1 MANNLSK
8 TEQSGLHI
16 PVNASAEDQATRES
30 FVHEFVNSAVYSA
43 LEQPALGVSQF
54 MGKDATKSVSGFFKD
69 FGVEAPK
76 ADSSVSG
83 WTANTL
89 GGAIGMLLPFALTRG
104 ALNKA
109 GVFGEAAESGL
120 LSNRST
126 LGLSL
131 KESAYTGFAYG
142 AVLTPSQETDS
153 TGTLLKDRLLGGV
166 GSAATFTTLTAGSI
180 GLGRLAETSVAGRLG
195 IAGALRNPI
204 LAGTL
209 SGLPAGAFSSE
220 YDSLTKKGTFAS
232 ASELGQSMAGMA
244 LVGGVFGAKAQLE
257 PSIGSGTTYIA
268 DALRSK
274 FNMNVPKFETST
286 QYPGGT
292 GRDINEPLPI
302 IHDQTEQ
309 AGAGKLSTAPEVK
322 SPGTV
327 AGETASSQSAEGASV
342 SGEARTRTAS
352 ESTARDS
359 APKPPPVE
367 LLPEEHVLLGQIEQI
382 KSASDWSQMSEHIAE
397 NVRLQ
402 TSSWFDTQME
412 RQAAALPD
420 SELQS
425 LWSNMVRTDLP
436 QAGRVAKQVGSERTQ
451 SLWQHQ
457 FESLA
462 TSPDPQLASGL
473 SRLTVLL
480 EPSRQLP
487 ALQELLK
494 LEHPPENV
502 NFTTSSFAAENQ
514 LPAAKMLLDKGIVP
528 SLERSNIQTP
538 ELANWIFEQ
547 PPGDVREQLLSQLG
561 KKIGGSTHSNA
572 HELNEAFKIAQV
584 KAEPGEFDALRN
596 MLLAADPRQQ
606 TPESSEIRRNALK
619 DLDAK
624 FVGRLLFHEHNWIA
638 SDQIAQSHPDLIKAL
653 AVNSRLNGEIP
664 RNDYIASLM
673 TSEPPL
679 TPARLADSLSELAQ
693 RGMEQGRKFPLSYG
707 DLEALAEHGVTV
719 APNEVSP
726 LLGKLREDAL
736 QAFGMEQSDS
746 QQIST
751 ARLLSDMTLAKEFAR
766 NNPELLQTEFAAPI
780 EKAMS
785 DPNLSYDRRL
795 EAARALGELQ
805 RAGFDAAQTIHMP
818 DLRMGKFA
826 DLSVT
831 EQAAYRSEAERAL
844 LDRSSMEQLLGDG
857 PLGRLMPSV
866 FGFASEGGIVGRR
879 QHQVHDNT
887 VDVHLLDVL
896 EKAGKDPRFSKLL
909 PQDQVNTLWASFLH
923 DVAKRENMVDLD
935 HGWTSTSTAW
945 GVLRTLGY
953 PEGQIQRITDIM
965 GRDFDLSY
973 DPDNLNSKRFEDTAV
988 LDDVVTSYRMPGALD
1003 MVSILNASDI
1013 QSVKADGSWYTPE
1026 VVQELEK
1033 IRTMAQDRVD
1043 YLNRNLLPVMTTE
1056 MPKGFGAHELS
1067 DYNVMVHSSPDL
1079 TGQLLRHLSTIESPQ
1094 FSMSVSLHTPDHRNV
1109 YNDFRTVDS
1118 SESQVVAIVDG
1129 PFEHIAQAHR
1139 GNLSTGKS
1147 VGWDGHVELV
1157 RRWAS
1162 DFRAERLAAEA
1173 EARLATLNIPPDP
1186 KIPAENHP
1194 RLAQLRRIL
1203 SQFNNL
1209 DDLTRAAG
1217 KDNEYVVAANEIN
1230 RMLTTEPDGRPLST
1244 HNEIKINNPIV
1255 SSIGL
1260 LRKPNQTIYFE
1271 GASPTDMYYLWQ
1283 GHVPDYVRSGQAGGA
1298 PEGAL
1303 IVTNDLVKSAKEN
1316 NLPLVVLNPRN

>member
-8 TEQSGLHI
+8 PEQSGLHI
-16 PVNASAEDQATRES
+16 PVNPSAEDQASHES

-54 MGKDATKSVSGFFKD
+54 MGKDATKSVNGFFKE

-89 GGAIGMLLPFALTRG
+89 GGAVGMLLPFALTKG

-109 GVFGEAAESGL
+109 GLFGEAAESGV
-120 LSNRST
+120 LSNRSS
-126 LGLSL
+126 LGLTL

-153 TGTLLKDRLLGGV
+153 TGTLLKDRFLGGV

-180 GLGRLAETSVAGRLG
+180 GLGRLAESSVAGRLG
-195 IAGALRNPI
+195 VAGALKNPI
-204 LAGTL
+204 LAGTI

-244 LVGGVFGAKAQLE
+244 LVGGVFGAKAQFE
-257 PSIGSGTTYIA
+257 PHVSSGTTYIA

-274 FNMNVPKFETST
+274 FNMNVPRFETST

-302 IHDQTEQ
+302 IHDQTT
-309 AGAGKLSTAPEVK
+309 AGSDAAATA
-322 SPGTV
+322 
-327 AGETASSQSAEGASV
+327 TA
-342 SGEARTRTAS
+342 TT
-352 ESTARDS
+352 RDS
-359 APKPPPVE
+359 APKPPPVD
-367 LLPEEHVLLGQIEQI
+367 LLPEEHALLNQIGNI
-382 KSASDWSQMSEHIAE
+382 SSASEWNQTAFHISE
-397 NVRLQ
+397 NVRLE
-402 TSSWFDTQME
+402 TSHWFDNQLE
-412 RQAAALPD
+412 RQAGKLPEG
-420 SELQS
+420 ELHS
-425 LWSNMVRTDLP
+425 LWSGMLRDDLP
-436 QAGRVAKQVGSERTQ
+436 QALRVAKEVGPERTQ
-451 SLWQHQ
+451 SLWHNQLDA
-457 FESLA
+457 LA
-462 TSPDPQLASGL
+462 ASPDAQLASGL
-473 SRLTVLL
+473 SRLTVAL
-480 EPSRQLP
+480 EPSKQLP
-487 ALQELLK
+487 ALEGLLK
-494 LEHPPENV
+494 LKNPPEIV
-502 NFTTSSFAAENQ
+502 NFMPSSLAAENQ
-514 LPAAKMLLDKGIVP
+514 VPAAKMLLDKGIVP
-528 SLERSNIQTP
+528 ILTQSSVKIP
-538 ELANWIFEQ
+538 ELSSWIFEQ
-547 PPGDVREQLLSQLG
+547 PPGDVREQLLTQLG
-561 KKIGGSTHSNA
+561 KRIAGATKSSPQ
-572 HELNEAFKIAQV
+572 ELNDIFKVAQV
-584 KAEPGEFDALRN
+584 KAEPGEVEALRN
-596 MLLAADPRQQ
+596 MLLGVDPQQQ
-606 TPESSEIRRNALK
+606 TAESSEIRRTAMK
-619 DLDAK
+619 DLDPT
-624 FVGRLLFHEHNWIA
+624 FVGRLLFHEHNWSA
-638 SDQIAQSHPDLIKAL
+638 SDQIALTHPDLIDAL
-653 AVNSRLNGEIP
+653 AVNSRLDGKIP
-664 RNDYIASLM
+664 RNDYLANLM
-673 TSEPPL
+673 TADPPL
-679 TPARLADSLSELAQ
+679 TPARLADSLSQLAQ
-693 RGMEQGRKFPLSYG
+693 TNKDHGRLFPLTEG
-707 DLEALAEHGVTV
+707 DLQALADHAVKV
-719 APNEVSP
+719 APDEVAP
-726 LLGKLREDAL
+726 MVEKLRDDAL
-736 QAFGMEQSDS
+736 KTFAIDESGT
-746 QQIST
+746 QQISI
-751 ARLLSDMTLAKEFAR
+751 ARLLSDMTLAKAFSR
-766 NNPELLQTEFAAPI
+766 NNPEIFQAEFATPI
-780 EKAMS
+780 ERAMS

-795 EAARALGELQ
+795 EAARALGDMQ
-805 RAGFDAAQTIHMP
+805 RKGYDAAQSIHMP

-826 DLSVT
+826 DLSPS
-831 EQAAYRSEAERAL
+831 EQAAYRQEAERAL
-844 LDRSSMEQLLGDG
+844 LNRNSMEQLLGDG

-879 QHQVHDNT
+879 QHQVHDST
-887 VDVHLLDVL
+887 VDVHLLDVM
-896 EKAGKDPRFSKLL
+896 EKAGKDPRYKQLL

-945 GVLRTLGY
+945 GALRTLGY
-953 PEGQIQRITDIM
+953 PESQIQRITDIM

-973 DPDNLNSKRFEDTAV
+973 DPDNPNSKRFEDMNV
-988 LDDVVTSYRMPGALD
+988 LDDVVANYRMPGALD

-1026 VVQELEK
+1026 VVAELEK
-1033 IRTMAQDRVD
+1033 IRTMAQERVD

-1056 MPKGFGAHELS
+1056 MPKGFGAHEIS

-1079 TGQLLRHLSTIESPQ
+1079 TGQLLRHLSTVESPQ
-1094 FSMSVSLHTPDHRNV
+1094 FSMSVSLHTPEHRNI

-1118 SESQVVAIVDG
+1118 GEPQVVAIVDG
-1129 PFEHIAQAHR
+1129 PFEHIAQANR

-1173 EARLATLNIPPDP
+1173 EAKLAALHIPPDP
-1186 KIPAENHP
+1186 KVSAENHP

-1203 SQFNNL
+1203 SQFNTL

-1217 KDNEYVVAANEIN
+1217 RDNEYVVAANEIN
-1230 RMLTTEPDGRPLST
+1230 HMLTTEPDGSPLST

-1283 GHVPDYVRSGQAGGA
+1283 GHIPDYVRSGEAGLA
-1298 PEGAL
+1298 PEGSL
-1303 IVTNDLVKSAKEN
+1303 VVTNDLLKSAREN
-1316 NLPLVVLNPRN
+1316 NLPVVVLNPRN